1 MAKYGRRAGVSVSI
15 LAACVMIALPESVA
29 AREIFIGATVHE
41 VDTPF
46 TLKTR
51 EGGVDA
57 QLGYRGGRIEALKF
71 IGKPE
76 PYVFVSVNTK
86 GDTHYAAAG
95 LSWTFGKTLYVRPGI
110 GLAVH
115 DGNIPR
121 VDGGGRRVDL
131 GSRILFEPEISVG
144 YRVSRRVSAEA
155 VWTHISNAQ
164 LFSKQNPGL
173 DMMGVRLAFALGQTD

>member
-1 MAKYGRRAGVSVSI
+1 VLVS
-15 LAACVMIALPESVA
+15 LPESVA
-29 AREIFIGATVHE
+29 AGEIFVGATVHE

-57 QLGYRGGRIEALKF
+57 QLGYRGDRIEALKF

-76 PYVFVSVNTK
+76 PYAFVSINTK

-115 DGNIPR
+115 DGSIPR
-121 VDGGGRRVDL
+121 FDRNGSRVDL

-144 YRVSRRVSAEA
+144 YRVSRRMSAEA